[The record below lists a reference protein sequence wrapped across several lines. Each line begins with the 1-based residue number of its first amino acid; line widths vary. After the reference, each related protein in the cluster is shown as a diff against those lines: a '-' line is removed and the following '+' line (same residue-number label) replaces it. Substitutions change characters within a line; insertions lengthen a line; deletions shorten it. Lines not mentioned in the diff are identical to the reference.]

1 MQVMISTAMLGL
13 VGLLIVMVWRAWA
26 RNAKAATPAAPAPVK
41 RLELIAPVEPPEH
54 VRKTLR
60 DAEKLGQAIWR
71 FDTAAARASDAL
83 MGIVPDRLF
92 GWVVTDDSAD
102 GGALHVHFLVW
113 VGADLKVLYRVR
125 IGGENAPP
133 VVEVMDPPIAL
144 AAHVRGPATA
154 LRTARKTP
162 VPRVDAPY
170 NDVVLPAELIGEAGW
185 LVYALAATTNA
196 EEMLVGGHTRIK
208 VSADGTTVEE
218 VFPFARTGLRAQAGK
233 EVVKI
238 TLTHIVSQTP
248 LEHHVFLSL
257 LYKQYLR
264 VLTELGAWDV
274 EHGRIVYCGPF
285 PTPEHADDSDDDNGD
300 RKLCPDGACV
310 GVIDPSGH
318 CKLCGKRAP

>member
-13 VGLLIVMVWRAWA
+13 VGLLIVMVWRARA
-26 RNAKAATPAAPAPVK
+26 RNAKAAAPAPVK
-41 RLELIAPVEPPEH
+41 RLELIEPVEPPEH

-83 MGIVPDRLF
+83 MGVVPDKLF

-102 GGALHVHFLVW
+102 GCALHVHFLVW
-113 VGADLKVLYRVR
+113 VGADLEVLYRVR

-133 VVEVMDPPIAL
+133 VVEIMDPPIAL

-154 LRTARKTP
+154 LRTARNTP
-162 VPRVDAPY
+162 IPRVDAPY

-196 EEMLVGGHTRIK
+196 EEMIVGGHTRIK

-218 VFPFARTGLRAQAGK
+218 VFPFARTGLRARAGK
-233 EVVKI
+233 DVVKT

-257 LYKQYLR
+257 HYKQYLR

-274 EHGRIVYCGPF
+274 EDGRIVYCGPF
-285 PTPEHADDSDDDNGD
+285 PSPEHADDSDDDNGH
-300 RKLCPDGACV
+300 RKLCPDDACV
-310 GVIDPSGH
+310 GLIDASGH

>member
-1 MQVMISTAMLGL
+1 MQVMISAAVLVV
-13 VGLLIVMVWRAWA
+13 VGLLLVMFRRARA
-26 RNAKAATPAAPAPVK
+26 RNAKAGAPASPEPVK
-41 RLELIAPVEPPEH
+41 RPEWIQPVEPPEH
-54 VRKTLR
+54 VRKTVR

-83 MGIVPDRLF
+83 MGSVPDQLF

-113 VGADLKVLYRVR
+113 AGADLEVRYRVR
-125 IGGENAPP
+125 IGGERAPP
-133 VVEVMDPPIAL
+133 VVEIMDPPIAL

-162 VPRVDAPY
+162 IPRVDAPY
-170 NDVVLPAELIGEAGW
+170 NEVVLPAELIGETGW

-218 VFPFARTGLRAQAGK
+218 VFPFARTNLRARAGK
-233 EVVKI
+233 DVTKI
-238 TLTHIVSQTP
+238 TLTHMVSPTP

-274 EHGRIVYCGPF
+274 EHGRILYGGPF
-285 PTPEHADDSDDDNGD
+285 PTPG
-300 RKLCPDGACV
+300 
-310 GVIDPSGH
+310 
-318 CKLCGKRAP
+318 